1 MDTKTIKLILCLVIS
16 IFFLS
21 CSNSN
26 NKENIIIFS
35 TTSLRNP
42 LVKICNNYK
51 AETKNE
57 IECLFD
63 SSGRLRQRI
72 QNNDYA
78 DLYISASI
86 DEINIL
92 KDIERLHN
100 DTINNLVGNKI
111 VLVMPKDLNI
121 NIDSFLDLTNSS
133 VKKIAIGES
142 MTSSVGR
149 YTEEILNNLG
159 IYNKIADKFILGKD
173 AKEVIDLIKNDKID
187 CGIVYKTEA
196 ILNDNDLKI
205 VAEAENNTEII
216 YSIAVLKNSSK
227 EKMAREFIEY
237 LYTEKSLNIF
247 KEYGFDI
254 ID

>member
-1 MDTKTIKLILCLVIS
+1 MI
-16 IFFLS
+16 
-21 CSNSN
+21 
-26 NKENIIIFS
+26 
-35 TTSLRNP
+35 
-42 LVKICNNYK
+42 
-51 AETKNE
+51 ETKNE

>member
-1 MDTKTIKLILCLVIS
+1 MTLQIAPKVIPP
-16 IFFLS
+16 
-21 CSNSN
+21 
-26 NKENIIIFS
+26 
-35 TTSLRNP
+35 T
-42 LVKICNNYK
+42 
-51 AETKNE
+51 
-57 IECLFD
+57 
-63 SSGRLRQRI
+63 
-72 QNNDYA
+72 
-78 DLYISASI
+78 
-86 DEINIL
+86 
-92 KDIERLHN
+92 
-100 DTINNLVGNKI
+100 
-111 VLVMPKDLNI
+111 
-121 NIDSFLDLTNSS
+121 SS
-133 VKKIAIGES
+133 VFFHSLTSSSILSGTPFKLSSVVHSITVSFAFSHSLSS

>member
-1 MDTKTIKLILCLVIS
+1 M
-16 IFFLS
+16 
-21 CSNSN
+21 
-26 NKENIIIFS
+26 
-35 TTSLRNP
+35 
-42 LVKICNNYK
+42 
-51 AETKNE
+51 
-57 IECLFD
+57 
-63 SSGRLRQRI
+63 
-72 QNNDYA
+72 
-78 DLYISASI
+78 
-86 DEINIL
+86 
-92 KDIERLHN
+92 HN

>member
-1 MDTKTIKLILCLVIS
+1 MNTKTMKSILCLTIL
-16 IFFLS
+16 IFLLS
-21 CSNSN
+21 CSNDN
-26 NKENIIIFS
+26 GKENIIIFS

-42 LVKICNNYK
+42 LVKICNNYQ
-51 AETKNE
+51 AETKNK
-57 IECLFD
+57 IECIFD

>member
-1 MDTKTIKLILCLVIS
+1 MKSILCLTIL
-16 IFFLS
+16 IFLLS
-21 CSNSN
+21 CSNDN
-26 NKENIIIFS
+26 GKENIIIFS

-42 LVKICNNYK
+42 LVKICNNYQ
-51 AETKNE
+51 AETKNK
-57 IECLFD
+57 IECIFD